1 MVPPQETKWTHAP
14 FSGHESRCCSFCNK
28 WAKTTCHV
36 GEEWSDCDGIRA
48 VSGSS
53 MQRHA
58 GIQEVTAAARPTE
71 PVAAACTA
79 WDAAAAGDAKASEM
93 AR

>member
-1 MVPPQETKWTHAP
+1 MP

-28 WAKTTCHV
+28 RARMLRMWA
-36 GEEWSDCDGIRA
+36 ENEAERDGIRTFQA
-48 VSGSS
+48 PPT
-53 MQRHA
+53 QCHA
-58 GIQEVTAAARPTE
+58 GMQTLTAAARPTE

-79 WDAAAAGDAKASEM
+79 WDAAAAGDPRASEP

>member
-1 MVPPQETKWTHAP
+1 MP

-28 WAKTTCHV
+28 RAKTMQHV
-36 GEEWSDCDGIRA
+36 DEEWSR
-48 VSGSS
+48 
-53 MQRHA
+53 ML
-58 GIQEVTAAARPTE
+58 TAAARPTA

-79 WDAAAAGDAKASEM
+79 WDAAAAGDARASES